1 MKTKLLPLFG
11 AAVLLAGC
19 VVDSEQPFYRAAD
32 VFFDERLV
40 GEWRAP
46 VQPGEQP
53 GEAIRIERAGAKG
66 YVARHK
72 DAEGKELRIE
82 LTLFKLDGKVFA
94 DFREPA
100 RDGAPVRHQLMRVDE
115 LGGTWKFRGVNY
127 RWVRDHLRAD
137 PEALPHR
144 FDSAKDKDNPPV
156 TLTATTAQL
165 QAFVLKH
172 EGERE
177 FFSEP
182 SVLER
187 VKPAPE
193 PKGR

>member
-1 MKTKLLPLFG
+1 MKTKLLSVLG
-11 AAVLLAGC
+11 AASLLAGC
-19 VVDSEQPFYRAAD
+19 VVDSEQPFFRAGD

-40 GEWRAP
+40 GEWREP
-46 VQPGEQP
+46 TKPGETP
-53 GEAIRIERAGAKG
+53 GEAIRIERAGANG

-72 DAEGKELRIE
+72 DAEGKEQRIE
-82 LTLFKLDGKVFA
+82 LTLFKLGGQMFVDY
-94 DFREPA
+94 REPSEG
-100 RDGAPVRHQLMRVDE
+100 GAPVRHQLMRVDE

-127 RWVRDHLRAD
+127 RWVRDHLRAH

-156 TLTATTAQL
+156 TLTATTTQL

-172 EGERE
+172 QAEPE

-187 VKPAPE
+187 VKPTPAP
-193 PKGR
+193 KAR